1 MDVCI
6 HLSKNVKHILWLGRV
21 LGDEGGY
28 SSKQDRQKHLLL
40 WIIHANR
47 RGKHKFKYEVYQT
60 VLSAKEECQAGKKGR
75 KRQQGAGLQ

>member
-28 SSKQDRQKHLLL
+28 SSKRDRQKNTCSYESYMLTEEVNTNL
-40 WIIHANR
+40 NM
-47 RGKHKFKYEVYQT
+47 KYT
-60 VLSAKEECQAGKKGR
+60 
-75 KRQQGAGLQ
+75 RQY